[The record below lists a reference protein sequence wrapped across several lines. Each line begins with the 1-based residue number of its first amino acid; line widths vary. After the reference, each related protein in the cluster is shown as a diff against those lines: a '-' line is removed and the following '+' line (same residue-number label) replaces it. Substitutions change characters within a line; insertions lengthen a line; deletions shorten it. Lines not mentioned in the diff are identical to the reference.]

1 MKKMIA
7 LLCSLIVVIAM
18 VGCTSKTYELP
29 HDQFCYSESNGSVI
43 ALDLKEKEYI
53 IDLLNNGNWYG
64 DIAKCPSD
72 YKFYT
77 KSQSIGYNT
86 EEGVFNDFTLKKS
99 LTISEENRV
108 LINRYL
114 DDSN

>member
-1 MKKMIA
+1 MKKLIA
-7 LLCSLIVVIAM
+7 LLCSIVVVMAM
-18 VGCTSKTYELP
+18 AGCTSKTYELP
-29 HDQFCYSESNGSVI
+29 HDQFCYSESNGNVI
-43 ALDLKEKEYI
+43 ELDLKAKEHI

-86 EEGVFNDFTLKKS
+86 EEGVFNDFTLKRS
-99 LTISEENRV
+99 LKISEDERV
-108 LINRYL
+108 LINGYL
-114 DDSN
+114 DNNN